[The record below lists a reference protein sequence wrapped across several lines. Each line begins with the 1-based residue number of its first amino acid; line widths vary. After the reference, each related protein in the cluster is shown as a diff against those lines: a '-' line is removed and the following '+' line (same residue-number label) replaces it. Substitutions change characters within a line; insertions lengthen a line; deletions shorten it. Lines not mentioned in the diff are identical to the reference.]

1 MLTKNQALELEGI
14 ISETE
19 LLKALNSMKNHK
31 SSGNDRIKK
40 EFYKSFW
47 NNTKNSLYA
56 LIKKIFISGELP
68 TSQKQAVINLM
79 KKKGRD
85 KEVIK
90 NWR

>member
-1 MLTKNQALELEGI
+1 
-14 ISETE
+14 
-19 LLKALNSMKNHK
+19 MKNYK

-56 LIKKIFISGELP
+56 LIKKIFMSGELP

-85 KEVIK
+85 KEVVK